1 MSNTFTGGV
10 FPDYSELKRKTPV
23 TPADPESVTL
33 RIPDGYSTRVRGG
46 ETVFIGTVLAD
57 GDGAALLSGISG
69 TVSLFGGFVTV
80 KNDYLGRLSPALH
93 PAEKRISEM
102 SGDELRDA
110 LHVMGVP
117 TPSVPSKK
125 PAECIIADC
134 CEPDTGTV
142 SAAATVFD
150 RAEAVAGGLR
160 IFMKLTGTAK
170 GYLAVPRHMHA
181 CADELS
187 GHADGRLVKIKTVSD
202 KYPQHE
208 PHMLVSALFNL
219 EINPLTDTGKAGY
232 PVIPAEVCAAAF
244 DALAKGIPYTSSYI
258 TVSGI
263 GRTAGVYSVPFGTE
277 IKSLPALCG
286 SADGGIVFTGGEMT
300 AKEVSDGEYTSP
312 GVFAVSVAAEKAP
325 EKPEAHECTDCGRCA
340 AVCPVRLLPSLI
352 YGCRDTGKASKAGAE
367 YCISCGCCDRVCPAG
382 IELRAT
388 ISEMKKEMNKE
399 VTA

>member
-33 RIPDGYSTRVRGG
+33 RIPDGYSTRVTDG

-69 TVSLFGGFVTV
+69 TVSLSDGFVTV
-80 KNDYLGRLSPALH
+80 KNDYLGKLSPTLH
-93 PAEKRISEM
+93 PAGKRISEM
-102 SGDELRDA
+102 SDGELRDA
-110 LHVMGVP
+110 LHLMGIP

-125 PAECIIADC
+125 PVECIIADC

-150 RAEAVAGGLR
+150 RAEAIIGGLR

-170 GYLAVPRHMHA
+170 GYLAVPRHMHT

-232 PVIPAEVCAAAF
+232 PVMPAEVCAAAF

-258 TVSGI
+258 TVSGGGMI
-263 GRTAGVYSVPFGTE
+263 PGVYSVPFGTE
-277 IKSLPALCG
+277 IKSLPVLCG
-286 SADGGIVFTGGEMT
+286 CTGGEKIFTGGAMT
-300 AKEVSDGEYTSP
+300 AKEVSDGEYTAP
-312 GVFAVSVAAEKAP
+312 GTFAVAVVSGKTP

-352 YGCRDTGKASKAGAE
+352 YGCRDTEKAAKLGAE
-367 YCISCGCCDRVCPAG
+367 YCISCGCCDSVCPAG
-382 IELRAT
+382 IELRAA
-388 ISEMKKEMNKE
+388 ISEMKKDMKKE

>member
-69 TVSLFGGFVTV
+69 TVSLSGGFVTV

-117 TPSVPSKK
+117 TPLVPSKK

-263 GRTAGVYSVPFGTE
+263 GRTAGGLLRPLRNGDK
-277 IKSLPALCG
+277 KSAG
-286 SADGGIVFTGGEMT
+286 SSAAQADGGIGFHPA
-300 AKEVSDGEYTSP
+300 AK
-312 GVFAVSVAAEKAP
+312 
-325 EKPEAHECTDCGRCA
+325 
-340 AVCPVRLLPSLI
+340 
-352 YGCRDTGKASKAGAE
+352 
-367 YCISCGCCDRVCPAG
+367 
-382 IELRAT
+382 
-388 ISEMKKEMNKE
+388 
-399 VTA
+399 